1 MGGLHYKL
9 QELEL
14 QVSGRD
20 EKGQYIG
27 EKNRD
32 DAQKLLLGNQNF
44 DDCRSYGIV
53 YKILSDLGLASKGL
67 F

>member
-1 MGGLHYKL
+1 MIAHEGGIFVHLPQEAQGWDLHYKL
-9 QELEL
+9 KEQEL

-32 DAQKLLLGNQNF
+32 DAQKLLL
-44 DDCRSYGIV
+44 V
-53 YKILSDLGLASKGL
+53 YQS
-67 F
+67 